1 MTLPYLSREDLTAAR
16 PADHD
21 VLSAVRRG
29 IEAHARGQTIAH
41 PTLSLAVPGAGGA
54 VYTIRGALTERRLL
68 GIKSVGSF
76 PANRDA
82 GLPPDP
88 GLFLLHDSDTGVPL
102 AILEGSFVTT
112 TRTAAMTALGAILLA
127 RSGARVL
134 GVIGARGIA
143 PLAAR
148 MIRGEMELE
157 EIRIHSASPE
167 TRAAAARSLA
177 TPELRVDAV
186 DSWTACVDGADI
198 VIDGPGLT
206 CHQALLP
213 SCCLGKGATVI
224 SYGAFS
230 SYDDEI
236 LDNVERLVMDRWA
249 EGGSGPLGPF
259 VSAGRVHETD
269 VDAWFGN
276 IVIGEEPARQTQE
289 ERVLLWHRGLAACD
303 ITLAETLIAR
313 AADLGLGTP
322 LTYP

>member
-1 MTLPYLSREDLTAAR
+1 MC
-16 PADHD
+16 PADRD

-29 IEAHARGQTIAH
+29 IEAHARGEAIVQ
-41 PTLSLAVPGAGGA
+41 PTLRLAVPGAGGA
-54 VYTIRGALTERRLL
+54 VYTVRGALTERRLL

-76 PANRDA
+76 PANRDT

-88 GLFLLHDSDTGVPL
+88 GLFLLHDADTGMPL

-127 RSGARVL
+127 RDGARVL

-148 MIRGEMELE
+148 MIRDEMRLE
-157 EIRIHSASPE
+157 EVRIHSASPA
-167 TRAAAARSLA
+167 TRAEAARSLA
-177 TPELRVDAV
+177 RPELRVIAV

-198 VIDGPGLT
+198 IIDGPGLT
-206 CHQALLP
+206 SHQALLP
-213 SCCLGKGATVI
+213 SSRLGEGATLI

-236 LDNVERLVMDRWA
+236 LDTVDRIVMDRWA
-249 EGGSGPLGPF
+249 DGDSGPLGPF
-259 VSAGRVHETD
+259 ISADRMHETD
-269 VDAWFGN
+269 VDAWLGD
-276 IVIGEEPARQTQE
+276 IVIGEEPARHTQD
-289 ERVLLWHRGLAACD
+289 ERILLWHRGLAACD
-303 ITLAETLIAR
+303 ITLAEALLAR

-322 LTYP
+322 LSYP